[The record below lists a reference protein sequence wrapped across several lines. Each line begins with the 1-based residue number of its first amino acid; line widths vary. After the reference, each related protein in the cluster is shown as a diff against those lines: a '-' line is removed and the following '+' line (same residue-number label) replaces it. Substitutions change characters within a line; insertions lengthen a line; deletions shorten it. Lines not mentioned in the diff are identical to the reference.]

1 MTQITAFVVHLLLL
15 CSLTQVSHAKTMTAI
30 PHIRF
35 STSAEKVRIVLDL
48 PKEATFTDQSTPLQ
62 PLVKCD
68 FPLLHPLP
76 SLTLNDPVASAVSLT
91 PGEDGK
97 SALFSVNLVKA
108 RKCNIFS
115 LPAQDGKPFRIIID
129 VLKRFHHEETRTLS
143 PAITFT
149 RMEDQNDER
158 YMLAH
163 ILKVDTRDPH
173 IRLRVVPALP
183 PRERVTAMVTR
194 TGAVAG
200 VNGGFFMEGTRPLQ
214 LLKVDGQVKI
224 MPLWQRS
231 AMAFPQ
237 NGPPVLD
244 NPNGIWRLTLAD
256 GTKYDLADGFHVS
269 KDKTLPAT
277 RVYDGNIYTTV
288 IANPNGVTALICN
301 NTVTRCSSER
311 ITLTPGSLGVYIGTE
326 QLDTLGK
333 ALVTG
338 TTVTCTPVLTP
349 DWIEYPDAISAGPRL
364 LRRGNIDIPYE
375 AERIPADIRY
385 GRHPRTSI
393 GVTADGRT
401 IIIVVEATKPY
412 GDGATLEEMAGLMK
426 SRGVVDAMNLD
437 GGGSSAMAIGS
448 ETVNFPPNSWTRPVA
463 NGVLVYDSRIVPAAP
478 PSANVQPMEVVH
490 PVDDDQDIAK

>member
-48 PKEATFTDQSTPLQ
+48 PKETTFTDQSTPLQ
-62 PLVKCD
+62 PSVKCD
-68 FPLLHPLP
+68 FPLPQPLP
-76 SLTLNDPVASAVSLT
+76 SLTMNDPVASAVLLT

-97 SALFSVNLVKA
+97 SALLSVKLLKA

-143 PAITFT
+143 PAITLT

-158 YMLAH
+158 YMVAH
-163 ILKVDTRDPH
+163 ILKVNTRDAH

-183 PRERVTAMVTR
+183 PRERVAAMVTR

-224 MPLWQRS
+224 MPLWQRT

-244 NPNGIWRLTLAD
+244 NPNGIWRLVLAD
-256 GTKYDLADGFHVS
+256 GAKYDLADSFNVS
-269 KDKTLPAT
+269 KDPTPPASK
-277 RVYDGNIYTTV
+277 VYDGNIYNSV
-288 IANPNGVTALICN
+288 VANPNGMTALISN
-301 NTVTRCSSER
+301 NTVVSCCTTRV
-311 ITLTPGSLGVYIGTE
+311 TLTPGSLGVYIGASE
-326 QLDTLGK
+326 MDTLGK
-333 ALVTG
+333 ALVAG
-338 TTVTCTPVLTP
+338 ATVTCTPVITP
-349 DWIEYPDAISAGPRL
+349 DWAEFPDAVSAGPRL
-364 LRRGNIDIPYE
+364 LCKGDINIPCD
-375 AERIPADIRY
+375 AERIPPDIRN

-393 GVTADGRT
+393 GVTADGHT
-401 IIIVVEATKPY
+401 IIMVVEATKPY
-412 GDGATLEEMAGLMK
+412 GEGATLEEMAGLLK

-448 ETVNFPPNSWTRPVA
+448 ETVNYPPNSWTRPVA
-463 NGVLVYDSRIVPAAP
+463 DGVLVYDSRIVPAAP
-478 PSANVQPMEVVH
+478 SSASVPPMEVIH
-490 PVDDDQDIAK
+490 PAGDDQDIAK